1 MYSNRKNIIPNKTK
15 KARSIIPTVNTTFG
29 TPMHPN
35 NDNITMNLVIREIK
49 YINSAVNTDL
59 GLGTPIIINSDDVT
73 INMAIC
79 KIKYINSSIT
89 AKYPVKP
96 NLRHL

>member
-1 MYSNRKNIIPNKTK
+1 
-15 KARSIIPTVNTTFG
+15 
-29 TPMHPN
+29 MHPN

-96 NLRHL
+96 NLRHHRRDNTTTSILNHFNHSAK